1 MAREKKPLKRP
12 HRFVLWLRRQRPLV
26 RPALWGMLGLGVLGA
41 VTMAIAAFD
50 PAGRA
55 ARLVEDPAGI
65 GARLGLTIERV
76 ELQGRRNTPIDL
88 VRGALGIVPGD
99 PMLGFSPHAARERL
113 ETIAWVARAHV
124 ERRLPDTIL
133 VRIEERE
140 PFALWQNGGRFSV
153 IDRNGNVVATT
164 TLDQFGPLPL
174 LVGPGADRAGVAMV
188 DVLRAQPDVMAR
200 VQALVRVAERRW
212 NLRLH
217 SGTDILLPDGNEA
230 AAVQRLAELQRS
242 HSILDRPLAAID
254 LRLADRMVLRP
265 MPAAAPAASSAA
277 TPAATPVTQ
286 RGTPRG

>member
-12 HRFVLWLRRQRPLV
+12 HRLVLWLRRRRPLV
-26 RPALWGMLGLGVLGA
+26 KPALWGALGLSVVGVVALG
-41 VTMAIAAFD
+41 VAAFD

-65 GARLGLTIERV
+65 GARLGLTIEQV

-88 VRGALGIVPGD
+88 VRGALGITQGD

-113 ETIAWVARAHV
+113 ETIAWVAHAHV
-124 ERRLPDTIL
+124 ERRLPDTIV

-140 PFALWQNGGRFSV
+140 PFALWQVGGRFSV
-153 IDRNGNVVATT
+153 IDRQANVVATT

-174 LVGPGADRAGVAMV
+174 LVGPGADRAGVALV
-188 DVLRAQPDVMAR
+188 DALRTEPEVMAR

-217 SGTDILLPDGNEA
+217 TGTDVLLPDGNEQ
-230 AAVQRLAELQRS
+230 AAVARLAELQRS
-242 HSILDRPLAAID
+242 HSILDRPLAAVD
-254 LRLADRMVLRP
+254 LRLADRLVLRP
-265 MPAAAPAASSAA
+265 NPVATSAPPTQ
-277 TPAATPVTQ
+277 TP

>member
-1 MAREKKPLKRP
+1 MARERQPLKRP
-12 HRFVLWLRRQRPLV
+12 HRFVLFLRRRRPLV
-26 RPALWGMLGLGVLGA
+26 RPALWATLGLGVFGTIA
-41 VTMAIAAFD
+41 MGIAAFD

-55 ARLVEDPAGI
+55 ARLVEDPGGL
-65 GARLGLTIERV
+65 GARLGLTIEQV
-76 ELQGRRNTPIDL
+76 ELHGRRNTPIDL

-99 PMLGFSPHAARERL
+99 PMLGFSPHAAKERL

-124 ERRLPDTIL
+124 ERRLPDTIM

-140 PFALWQNGGRFSV
+140 PFALWQNAGRFSV

-174 LVGPGADRAGVAMV
+174 LVGPGADRAGVALV
-188 DVLRAQPDVMAR
+188 DALRPHPEVMAR

-217 SGTDILLPDGNEA
+217 SGTDILLPDGNEVA
-230 AAVQRLAELQRS
+230 AIARLAELHRS
-242 HSILDRPLAAID
+242 HAILDRPLAAVD

-265 MPAAAPAASSAA
+265 MATAAPA
-277 TPAATPVTQ
+277 PIPVTQ

>member
-1 MAREKKPLKRP
+1 MARDKRPLKRP
-12 HRFVLWLRRQRPLV
+12 HRLVLWLRRRRPLL

-41 VTMAIAAFD
+41 VTMGVAAFD

-153 IDRNGNVVATT
+153 IDRQGNVVATT

-188 DVLRAQPDVMAR
+188 DALREQPDVMAR

-265 MPAAAPAASSAA
+265 NPAA
-277 TPAATPVTQ
+277 TPAVTPVTQ